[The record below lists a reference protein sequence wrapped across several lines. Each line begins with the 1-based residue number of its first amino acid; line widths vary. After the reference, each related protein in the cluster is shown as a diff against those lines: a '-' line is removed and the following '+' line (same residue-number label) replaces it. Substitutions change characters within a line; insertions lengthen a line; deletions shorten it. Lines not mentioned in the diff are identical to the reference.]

1 VVALVG
7 GAAFGAFL
15 LEPAVQAL
23 RQLSPGSSLQQFVS
37 PAPRELLIL
46 GTDESGALTD
56 VIASLYLTPNG
67 AHLTQVPR
75 DTFIHSPVFGEL
87 KVNSLYSLGGVDA
100 VEAEV
105 ANLLGRPI
113 QHHLLIKLSALRRL
127 GDAVGGLQID
137 VPKPLY
143 YQDKS
148 QGLSIDLAAG
158 PQLLKGHELEG
169 FLRFRHD
176 ADGDL
181 GRMDRQKMAMA
192 ALMNRL
198 SQPQTLSQ
206 LPQLLSLAGKDIR
219 TDLNPLQL
227 MGIASSVAGKTLESS
242 RLPGHVGYRHGIS
255 YWFVGSEP
263 QN

>member
-1 VVALVG
+1 
-7 GAAFGAFL
+7 
-15 LEPAVQAL
+15 
-23 RQLSPGSSLQQFVS
+23 
-37 PAPRELLIL
+37 
-46 GTDESGALTD
+46 
-56 VIASLYLTPNG
+56 
-67 AHLTQVPR
+67 
-75 DTFIHSPVFGEL
+75 
-87 KVNSLYSLGGVDA
+87 
-100 VEAEV
+100 
-105 ANLLGRPI
+105 
-113 QHHLLIKLSALRRL
+113 
-127 GDAVGGLQID
+127 
-137 VPKPLY
+137 
-143 YQDKS
+143 
-148 QGLSIDLAAG
+148 
-158 PQLLKGHELEG
+158 LLKGHELEG